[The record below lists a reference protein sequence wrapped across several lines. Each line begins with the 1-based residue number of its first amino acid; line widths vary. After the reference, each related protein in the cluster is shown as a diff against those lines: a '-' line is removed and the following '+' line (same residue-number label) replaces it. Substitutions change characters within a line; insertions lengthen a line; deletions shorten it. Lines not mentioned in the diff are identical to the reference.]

1 MKNIQTTTLLVLLIT
16 ILIVSCKNEPKSDAS
31 QFGKTG
37 NRSIDSLTE
46 LIFRNPKDASL
57 YYNRAK
63 LFEENG
69 EKGGYD
75 FAIKDMEYALTL
87 DSNNID
93 YHHFLGD
100 IYMDYSQ
107 SRLAVQTMERAA
119 AIAPTRLPTLL
130 KLTEFYLITKQY
142 GQALQTITTILK
154 QDPQNSD
161 AYFLTGMVF
170 KEQNDEPRAISAF
183 QKAVDLNAENKDAF
197 FELGQLFTKRKN
209 PLALKYFDNVL
220 LQDSLDVNA
229 LMGKAFYLQ
238 SNGQA
243 KEAIEIY
250 RKIIMNDQ
258 HYEAAIFNLGLL
270 YFDQNDL
277 EKARFHFDL
286 CIKESP
292 TYYKAYYYRGLIA
305 EKKGDKSEALKD
317 FEQALE
323 FKSDYDKALEGVARL
338 GKK

>member
-1 MKNIQTTTLLVLLIT
+1 MKGIKIATILTFVILVLAS
-16 ILIVSCKNEPKSDAS
+16 SCNNEPKSDAPK
-31 QFGKTG
+31 FGKTG
-37 NRSIDSLTE
+37 NRAIDSLTE
-46 LIFRNPKDASL
+46 LIFKNPKDAVL
-57 YYNRAK
+57 YAQRAF
-63 LFEENG
+63 LFNEKG
-69 EKGGYD
+69 EKGGFD
-75 FAIKDMEYALTL
+75 FAIEDMKYALSL
-87 DSNNID
+87 DSNNIN

-100 IYMDYSQ
+100 VYMDYSQ
-107 SRLAVQTMERAA
+107 SRLAVETMERAA
-119 AIAPTRLPTLL
+119 SIAPTRLPTLL

-142 GQALQTITTILK
+142 GSSLQIIDKILT

-170 KEQNDEPRAISAF
+170 KEQNDEARAINAF

-197 FELGQLFTKRKN
+197 FELGQLFTKRGN

-238 SNGQA
+238 SN
-243 KEAIEIY
+243 KRVPEAIEIY

-270 YFDQNDL
+270 YLEQNDM

-292 TYYKAYYYRGLIA
+292 TYYKAYYYRGIIS
-305 EKKGDKSEALKD
+305 EKKGDKEVALRD
-317 FEQALE
+317 FQQALE

>member
-16 ILIVSCKNEPKSDAS
+16 ILIVSCKNEPKSDAP

-46 LIFRNPKDASL
+46 LIFKNPKDASL

-209 PLALKYFDNVL
+209 PLALKYFDNV
-220 LQDSLDVNA
+220 SKPR
-229 LMGKAFYLQ
+229 G
-238 SNGQA
+238 SS
-243 KEAIEIY
+243 
-250 RKIIMNDQ
+250 
-258 HYEAAIFNLGLL
+258 GL
-270 YFDQNDL
+270 
-277 EKARFHFDL
+277 
-286 CIKESP
+286 
-292 TYYKAYYYRGLIA
+292 
-305 EKKGDKSEALKD
+305 
-317 FEQALE
+317 
-323 FKSDYDKALEGVARL
+323 
-338 GKK
+338 

>member
-1 MKNIQTTTLLVLLIT
+1 MKGIKIASLFAFLIIVLAS
-16 ILIVSCKNEPKSDAS
+16 SCKNEPKSDAP

-37 NRSIDSLTE
+37 NRAIDSLTE
-46 LIFRNPKDASL
+46 LIFKSPKDANL
-57 YYNRAK
+57 YFQRAR
-63 LFEENG
+63 LFDENG
-69 EKGGYD
+69 ENGGYD
-75 FAIKDMEYALTL
+75 YAIKDMEYALTL
-87 DSNNID
+87 DSTNID

-100 IYMDYSQ
+100 IFMDYSQ

-119 AIAPTRLPTLL
+119 ALAPTRLPTLL

-142 GQALQTITTILK
+142 GQALQTIDKILK
-154 QDPQNSD
+154 QDAQNSE

-170 KEQNDEPRAISAF
+170 KEQGDEARAINAF

-197 FELGQLFTKRKN
+197 FELGQLFTKRGN

-238 SNGQA
+238 SN
-243 KEAIEIY
+243 KRVPEAIEIY
-250 RKIIMNDQ
+250 RKIIVNDQ
-258 HYEAAIFNLGLL
+258 HYVAAIFNLGFL
-270 YFDQNDL
+270 YLEQNDL
-277 EKARFHFDL
+277 ENARFHFDL

-292 TYYKAYYYRGLIA
+292 TYYKAYFYRGAIA
-305 EKKGDKSEALKD
+305 EKQGNKEAALTD
-317 FEQALE
+317 YQHALE
-323 FKSDYDKALEGVARL
+323 FKSDYDKALEGVSRL

>member
-1 MKNIQTTTLLVLLIT
+1 MKNIKITALFALFICLLA
-16 ILIVSCKNEPKSDAS
+16 VSCKNEPKTDAP

-46 LIFRNPKDASL
+46 LIFKNPKDANL
-57 YYNRAK
+57 YFNRAK
-63 LFEENG
+63 LFNENG
-69 EKGGYD
+69 ENGGFD
-75 FAIKDMEYALTL
+75 FAIKDMEYAMSL

-93 YHHFLGD
+93 FHHFLGD
-100 IYMDYSQ
+100 VYMDYSQ

-130 KLTEFYLITKQY
+130 KLSEFYLITKQY
-142 GQALQTITTILK
+142 GSALQTIDKILK

-170 KEQNDEPRAISAF
+170 KEQGDEPRAINSF
-183 QKAVDLNAENKDAF
+183 QKAVDLNAQNKDAF
-197 FELGQLFTKRKN
+197 FELGQLFTKRGN

-238 SNGQA
+238 SN
-243 KEAIEIY
+243 KRVNEAIDIY
-250 RKIIMNDQ
+250 RKIIVNDM
-258 HYEAAIFNLGLL
+258 HYEPAIFNLGLL
-270 YFDQNDL
+270 YLEQNDL
-277 EKARFHFDL
+277 EKATFHFDL

-305 EKKGDKSEALKD
+305 EKKGDKAAALKD
-317 FEQALE
+317 FQQALE
-323 FKSDYDKALEGVARL
+323 FKSDYDKALEGVTRL
-338 GKK
+338 TKK

>member
-1 MKNIQTTTLLVLLIT
+1 MKNIKITALLALFASIFL
-16 ILIVSCKNEPKSDAS
+16 VSCNNEPKQDAPK
-31 QFGKTG
+31 FGKTG

-46 LIFRNPKDASL
+46 LIFKNPKDATL

-69 EKGGYD
+69 EKGGFD
-75 FAIKDMEYALTL
+75 FAIKDMEYALTM
-87 DSNNID
+87 DSMNID

-100 IYMDYSQ
+100 VYMDYSQ

-119 AIAPTRLPTLL
+119 SIAPTRLPTLA

-142 GQALQTITTILK
+142 GQSLQTIDKMLK

-170 KEQNDEPRAISAF
+170 KEQGDDARAINAF
-183 QKAVDLNAENKDAF
+183 QKSVDLNAANKDAF
-197 FELGQLFTKRKN
+197 FELGQLFTKKNN
-209 PLALKYFDNVL
+209 PLALKYFDNAL

-238 SNGQA
+238 SNKRQN
-243 KEAIEIY
+243 EAIEIY
-250 RKIIMNDQ
+250 RKIIINDQ
-258 HYEAAIFNLGLL
+258 HYEQAIFNLGFL
-270 YFDQNDL
+270 YFEQNDL

-292 TYYKAYYYRGLIA
+292 TYYKAYYYRGLVS
-305 EKKGDKSEALKD
+305 EKKGDKAAALKD

-323 FKSDYDKALEGVARL
+323 FRSDYAQALEGVARL

>member
-1 MKNIQTTTLLVLLIT
+1 MKGIKIAAIFVFFT
-16 ILIVSCKNEPKSDAS
+16 IFLASSCKNETKSDAP

-37 NRSIDSLTE
+37 NPTIDSLTE
-46 LIFRNPKDASL
+46 LIFKNPKNADL
-57 YYNRAK
+57 YFQRAK
-63 LFEENG
+63 LFNEKG
-69 EKGGYD
+69 EQGGYD

-87 DSNNID
+87 DSNNVD

-119 AIAPTRLPTLL
+119 SLSPTRLPTLL

-142 GQALQTITTILK
+142 GSALQTIDKILK

-161 AYFLTGMVF
+161 AYFLMGMVF
-170 KEQNDEPRAISAF
+170 KEQGDEPRAINSF

-197 FELGQLFTKRKN
+197 FELGQLFTKRGN
-209 PLALKYFDNVL
+209 PLALKYFDNAL
-220 LQDSLDVNA
+220 LQDSMDVNA

-238 SNGQA
+238 SNNKV
-243 KEAIEIY
+243 KEAIDIY
-250 RKIIMNDQ
+250 RKIIINDPD
-258 HYEAAIFNLGLL
+258 YEAATFNLGFL
-270 YFDQNDL
+270 YFEQKDYD
-277 EKARFHFDL
+277 KARQHFDM
-286 CIKESP
+286 CIKTSP
-292 TYYKAYYYRGLIA
+292 TYYKAYYYRGLVA
-305 EKKGDKSEALKD
+305 EKKGDKAAALKD
-317 FEQALE
+317 YEQALE